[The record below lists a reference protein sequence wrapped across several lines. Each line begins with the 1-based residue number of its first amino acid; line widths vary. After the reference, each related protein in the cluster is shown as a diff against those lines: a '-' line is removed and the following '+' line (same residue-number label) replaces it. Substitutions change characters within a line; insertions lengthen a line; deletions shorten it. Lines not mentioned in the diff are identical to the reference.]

1 MGCLDLSEDG
11 HWFRLANNLSDI
23 YHHLKEGA
31 LLPISQD
38 DKINVSL
45 KGVVGEGEYVF
56 HRLVDHHLLY
66 CANGRDAWT
75 R

>member
-1 MGCLDLSEDG
+1 MVIGSDCRTTG
-11 HWFRLANNLSDI
+11 DI
-23 YHHLKEGA
+23 YHHLKECA

-38 DKINVSL
+38 DKVNIGL
-45 KGVVGEGEYVF
+45 KGVVGERKYVF
-56 HRLVDHHLLY
+56 HRLVSHHLLY